1 MFRFRWHRFARLLS
15 GQQHA
20 PDRPRPPVRGP
31 APFRPR
37 LEALEDRSLPS
48 VQAVSV
54 ASALVPPAD
63 SGAAPSDSPS
73 VSADGRYVAFESDAP
88 NLVSGDTNNTR
99 DVFVRDVLT
108 GTTTLVSINQAGT
121 ASGNGFSFNPTISAN
136 GRYVAF
142 TSFAKDLVANDINPG
157 GDVFVRDL
165 FTGTTTLVSV
175 TYSGAPATGS
185 AGDPVITPDGRYV
198 AFQSDAANLTPIPN
212 PSRQENIY
220 VRDLVAGTTTLV
232 SVNSTGTATGDS
244 GSFQQTISADGRYIA
259 FTSGADDLTAG
270 DTNPS
275 SDIYQRDLLTGTTTL
290 VSKHYPGLGFGGP
303 SQDTVM
309 SADGRFVAFGSQA
322 SDLTPTGSVGANGD
336 VWIWDRQTGV
346 TSLVSDGVGFFFYSP
361 AISADGSKVAFVGQG
376 GDVGTNGFNNV
387 YVRDLASGT
396 ITLVNA
402 PQTGGPSDSFNSS
415 NPVVSADGQA
425 LAFLSTATNLVAG
438 ATSGN
443 LNVYV
448 RNLSSGTIALAS
460 VNQAGTGD
468 GDNASFSPAV
478 SADGSAVAFASYA
491 DNLVPNDT
499 NNAPD
504 VFLHN
509 LAAGTTALVS
519 HRNAGLPA
527 RTGSGFSSSPSVSA
541 DGRYVAFMS
550 DAPDLVPGDA
560 NGTSDIFVRDVSA
573 GTTTLVS
580 VNSAGTATGNGFSYG
595 PSISAD
601 GRYVA
606 FTSYASDLVPG
617 DTNGFG
623 DVFVRDLLTGTT
635 RLVSANRA
643 GTASAN
649 GFSGNA
655 VISADGSHVA
665 FESSATDL
673 TANITFGRGDV
684 FERDL
689 ATGTTT
695 LVSVTPTG
703 TGGNGLSDSP
713 VLSADGGTVAFTS
726 YASNLAANDYNG
738 TSDIFVR
745 RLDSGTTTLVTVNS
759 AGTATGNSSSFDPAL
774 SANGKVIAYMSLA
787 SDLVGNDTNNTYDV
801 FVYDLKAG
809 TTTLVSVNQAGTAS
823 GNGMSEVPSISA
835 NGRYV
840 AFDSSASD
848 LAPNDT
854 NGTNDIFVRDLKT
867 GTTTLV
873 SVNRAGTASGND
885 FSFNAVISADGH
897 TVAFTSFASD
907 LVGTDTNNTANVFV
921 RNWKQGTTALASQNA
936 AGTDGGNS
944 FSYAP
949 VLSADGGTVVFA
961 SFASDLAPG
970 DYNNNQ
976 DLFAFT

>member
-1 MFRFRWHRFARLLS
+1 MAHRRRAKLLVGRVVVAGLMLGLLPPAARA
-15 GQQHA
+15 G
-20 PDRPRPPVRGP
+20 VGGGP
-31 APFRPR
+31 AGVRIGPSLVSLSVDGR
-37 LEALEDRSLPS
+37 EADGPS
-48 VQAVSV
+48 FT
-54 ASALVPPAD
+54 PAI
-63 SGAAPSDSPS
+63 SG
-73 VSADGRYVAFESDAP
+73 DGRYVAFA
-88 NLVSGDTNNTR
+88 
-99 DVFVRDVLT
+99 
-108 GTTTLVSINQAGT
+108 
-121 ASGNGFSFNPTISAN
+121 
-136 GRYVAF
+136 
-142 TSFAKDLVANDINPG
+142 
-157 GDVFVRDL
+157 
-165 FTGTTTLVSV
+165 
-175 TYSGAPATGS
+175 S
-185 AGDPVITPDGRYV
+185 AG
-198 AFQSDAANLTPIPN
+198 
-212 PSRQENIY
+212 
-220 VRDLVAGTTTLV
+220 
-232 SVNSTGTATGDS
+232 ST
-244 GSFQQTISADGRYIA
+244 
-259 FTSGADDLTAG
+259 
-270 DTNPS
+270 
-275 SDIYQRDLLTGTTTL
+275 
-290 VSKHYPGLGFGGP
+290 
-303 SQDTVM
+303 
-309 SADGRFVAFGSQA
+309 
-322 SDLTPTGSVGANGD
+322 
-336 VWIWDRQTGV
+336 
-346 TSLVSDGVGFFFYSP
+346 
-361 AISADGSKVAFVGQG
+361 
-376 GDVGTNGFNNV
+376 
-387 YVRDLASGT
+387 
-396 ITLVNA
+396 
-402 PQTGGPSDSFNSS
+402 
-415 NPVVSADGQA
+415 
-425 LAFLSTATNLVAG
+425 
-438 ATSGN
+438 
-443 LNVYV
+443 
-448 RNLSSGTIALAS
+448 
-460 VNQAGTGD
+460 
-468 GDNASFSPAV
+468 
-478 SADGSAVAFASYA
+478 
-491 DNLVPNDT
+491 
-499 NNAPD
+499 
-504 VFLHN
+504 
-509 LAAGTTALVS
+509 
-519 HRNAGLPA
+519 
-527 RTGSGFSSSPSVSA
+527 
-541 DGRYVAFMS
+541 
-550 DAPDLVPGDA
+550 LVPGDT
-560 NGTSDIFVRDVSA
+560 NGVEDVFVYDRRSRSTERVSLSSA
-573 GTTTLVS
+573 GEQ
-580 VNSAGTATGNGFSYG
+580 GNGDSYG
-595 PSISAD
+595 PAISAD